1 MRNTEHTV
9 VDFLGV
15 ASLEVDNYDVIEVFV
30 SSGPPFLSGLQL
42 QAILNFD
49 EFERVIFKFFEVS
62 LSSGV
67 QFELPC

>member
-30 SSGPPFLSGLQL
+30 SSGPPE
-42 QAILNFD
+42 NED
-49 EFERVIFKFFEVS
+49 Y
-62 LSSGV
+62 
-67 QFELPC
+67 